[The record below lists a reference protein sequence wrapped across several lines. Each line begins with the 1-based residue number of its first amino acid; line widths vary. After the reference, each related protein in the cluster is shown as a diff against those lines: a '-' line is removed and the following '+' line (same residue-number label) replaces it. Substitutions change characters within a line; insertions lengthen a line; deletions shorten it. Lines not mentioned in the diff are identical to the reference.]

1 MEGVELY
8 GPHFTYAALSVWAKM
23 LYRVRALCPGEGG
36 TCGMVVQGCFA
47 TPLKARCINGPN
59 FPQIKSIPRFALLER
74 ILVADW

>member
-1 MEGVELY
+1 MDHTSHMQLY
-8 GPHFTYAALSVWAKM
+8 PFGQRCYI
-23 LYRVRALCPGEGG
+23 VRALCPGEGG
-36 TCGMVVQGCFA
+36 TCGMVVQGCVA